1 MTSLELENNRI
12 NFLNNLLDNITN
24 LDSNIIS
31 QSIKFDLIDD
41 NQNKKGKFQVFLNTS
56 ASLFFLTR
64 NFFEDIF
71 IQRGWIFS
79 NLKIDSEFYLFN
91 LKNFITGI
99 INGFY
104 S

>member
-1 MTSLELENNRI
+1 MISLELQNNRI
-12 NFLNNLLDNITN
+12 NFLNILVDNIKN

-41 NQNKKGKFQVFLNTS
+41 NQNKKIKFQVFLNTS
-56 ASLFFLTR
+56 ASLLFLCR

-71 IQRGWIFS
+71 IQRGWIFI
-79 NLKIDSEFYLFN
+79 NLKIDSEFHLFN
-91 LKNFITGI
+91 LKNFVKGI

>member
-41 NQNKKGKFQVFLNTS
+41 NQNK
-56 ASLFFLTR
+56 
-64 NFFEDIF
+64 
-71 IQRGWIFS
+71 
-79 NLKIDSEFYLFN
+79 
-91 LKNFITGI
+91 
-99 INGFY
+99 
-104 S
+104 